1 MPLSLVAHVTV
12 PKRRRAAKSAWYSM
26 MCEVS
31 YLLTTL
37 MVSSEEADAG
47 ERSMFERPRNVE
59 AAQDEDRALPA
70 TCVLQD
76 LRERGAENARDW
88 WTLPRVDWPP
98 ARGAAAPRT
107 VLLSAVPSRRQS
119 SVPALSGCATAP
131 LTRCSSV
138 DTLLTVMCLL
148 SEEAV
153 AMSRGLTNANYS
165 HCPLKKRP
173 VYVTDSLDHTTGR
186 LHI

>member
-1 MPLSLVAHVTV
+1 MSRFQRAGRLLRVRGILWCVKCPICLRRWFEWRSG
-12 PKRRRAAKSAWYSM
+12 RRRA
-26 MCEVS
+26 
-31 YLLTTL
+31 
-37 MVSSEEADAG
+37 
-47 ERSMFERPRNVE
+47 MFERPRNVE

-76 LRERGAENARDW
+76 LRERGAEDARDW
-88 WTLPRVDWPP
+88 WTLPHVDWPP

-107 VLLSAVPSRRQS
+107 VLLSAGPTRRQS
-119 SVPALSGCATAP
+119 WGPALSGCATAS
-131 LTRCSSV
+131 LTRCSSA
-138 DTLLTVMCLL
+138 DALLTVMCLL

-153 AMSRGLTNANYS
+153 AMSRGLTKANYS